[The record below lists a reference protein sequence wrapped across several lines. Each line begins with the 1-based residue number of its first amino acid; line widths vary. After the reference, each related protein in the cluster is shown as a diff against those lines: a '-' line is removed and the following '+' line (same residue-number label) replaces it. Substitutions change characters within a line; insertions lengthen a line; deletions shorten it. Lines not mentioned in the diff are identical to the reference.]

1 MQTLSATER
10 RALRAKAHHLRPVVS
25 IGQHGLTPAVVHE
38 IDVNLTAHELLKI
51 RVFSEDRA
59 ERDALLA
66 RICSELD
73 AAPVQHLGKL
83 LIVWRPAP
91 EPPAADP
98 PRAARRSDVGPAAGA
113 AQGKKTRAGAR
124 KEHLPEIP
132 ASRRRKPAPHSAAPA
147 TRKTPDK
154 RPPRGLAAGKQRGA
168 ASATITTGP
177 QAQGPRTR
185 RRRTPR

>member
-1 MQTLSATER
+1 MQTLSPTER

-25 IGQHGLTPAVVHE
+25 IGQHGLTPAVLHE

-51 RVFSEDRA
+51 RVFSDDRA

-73 AAPVQHLGKL
+73 AAPVQHLGKR

-91 EPPAADP
+91 EPPAAEAQDAER
-98 PRAARRSDVGPAAGA
+98 PRVARRKVEKAAVA
-113 AQGKKTRAGAR
+113 KPGKKPRAGAR
-124 KEHLPEIP
+124 EPRL
-132 ASRRRKPAPHSAAPA
+132 AMAPS
-147 TRKTPDK
+147 
-154 RPPRGLAAGKQRGA
+154 
-168 ASATITTGP
+168 S
-177 QAQGPRTR
+177 R